1 MNLLDNKLE
10 TLLAVNE
17 FKSFTTAAKIL
28 NLTQP
33 AVSQHISQLEKE
45 YNIKIFNKNGSE
57 LILTTQGEI
66 LVKYARR
73 MKAISKELQTKLDD
87 EKKESRLIRVGITH
101 SLEGN
106 IIPQVF
112 ADIAKNNS
120 RTTIKIYSEDIKN
133 LYDKLNV
140 FEIDLAII
148 EGKIIS
154 SKFSKTLLDS
164 DSIMVVMSNQNPLAK
179 KNIITLQD
187 VRKEKLILRH
197 SKSATRSLFAAN
209 LEQND
214 LTLDDFDTLIEIDNT
229 STIKDLVEK
238 NLGISV
244 LPKSVCQNEIKS
256 GSLVVKPIEDMNL
269 TTEINLIYNKHT
281 VDETLITKIVETY
294 NKLARN

>member
-17 FKSFTTAAKIL
+17 FKSFTTAAKFL

-45 YNIKIFNKNGSE
+45 YNIKIFNKNGAD
-57 LILTTQGEI
+57 LILTSQGEI
-66 LVKYARR
+66 LIKYARR

-106 IIPQVF
+106 MIPQVF
-112 ADIAKNNS
+112 ADIARNNS

-133 LYDKLNV
+133 LYDKLNA

-154 SKFSKTLLDS
+154 SKLSKTLLDS
-164 DSIMVVMSNQNPLAK
+164 DSIMVVMSNKNPLSE

-238 NLGISV
+238 NIGISI
-244 LPKSVCQNEIKS
+244 LPKSVCQNEIKT
-256 GSLVVKPIEDMNL
+256 GSLIVKPIEDMNL
-269 TTEINLIYNKHT
+269 TTEINLLYNKHT
-281 VDETLITKIVETY
+281 VDETLITKIVET
-294 NKLARN
+294 